1 MDTETKIKALLVFAS
16 VVTAIF
22 GYMVVAGFLL
32 WTP

>member
-1 MDTETKIKALLVFAS
+1 MDTETKIKALILFAS

>member
-1 MDTETKIKALLVFAS
+1 MDTETKIKVLLVFAS

>member
-1 MDTETKIKALLVFAS
+1 MDTEMKIKALLVFAS

>member
-1 MDTETKIKALLVFAS
+1 MDLETKIKAVIVFAS
-16 VVTAIF
+16 VVTAVF